1 MNSIICWCNELIVDE
16 RNSWNQNI
24 ILFSSSRVPCLGYFN
39 NLMTH
44 LTRLNAILYQ
54 RWLSKLCLKFYWYKR
69 TLSLRS
75 LCVYALVYEKPYINV
90 FGLLISAPMNCF
102 SSEVLW
108 NNMEFIILYVYK
120 MFNAD
125 IILNS
130 NEMF

>member
-1 MNSIICWCNELIVDE
+1 MQYCSKDDY
-16 RNSWNQNI
+16 RNYVWNFTDIN
-24 ILFSSSRVPCLGYFN
+24 VPCPSY
-39 NLMTH
+39 
-44 LTRLNAILYQ
+44 
-54 RWLSKLCLKFYWYKR
+54 
-69 TLSLRS
+69 

-108 NNMEFIILYVYK
+108 NNMEFIIIYTYK

-125 IILNS
+125 IILNC